1 MGHLWKGKPL
11 FLTRWDPQCSGMSG
25 KGFLSGMDW
34 GTIHMGEVMAGVLMD
49 QKLGKGITFE

>member
-1 MGHLWKGKPL
+1 LEHLWKGKPL
-11 FLTRWDPQCSGMSG
+11 FLTRLDPECREMSG

-34 GTIHMGEVMAGVLMD
+34 GTIHMGEGTAGGLMD